1 MSASAGRVLLMPKGD
16 YNANTEYHVLDWVLY
31 NGRPYVAKQTTT
43 GNTPIEHPTA
53 QNPDSYWQLMLDF
66 PTEVDAVPTE
76 NSQDLVR
83 SGGVY
88 SAIVVKANTTDVS
101 TALGLKADKTD
112 AFLTTDSAEAID
124 DADYIPFYDTSESA
138 KKKTLWSS
146 LKTIVKA
153 VFTGATSGANGTSGD
168 VPAPQAGD
176 ENKWLKG
183 SGGWANLPSFVG
195 ATAQANGVSGLP
207 PAPTIADRNKF
218 FRGDGTYAEGT
229 GGDAYMETTATL
241 STSQET
247 TVTFTDADTSK
258 LPVNATYKVAFTKDA
273 LKYTQLSCT
282 SAGTVTVKIPKWTSA
297 ETVGVRL
304 YIAYANS

>member
-1 MSASAGRVLLMPKGD
+1 MSASAGRVLLMPKGE
-16 YNANTEYHVLDWVLY
+16 YNASTEYHVLDWVLY

-53 QNPDSYWQLMLDF
+53 QDPDSYWQLMLDF

-76 NSQDLVR
+76 NSQGLVR

-88 SAIVVKANTTDVS
+88 SAIAVKANTTDVS
-101 TALGLKADKTD
+101 TSLGLKADKAD
-112 AFLTTDSAEAID
+112 AFLTTDSTEAID
-124 DADYIPFYDTSESA
+124 DADYIPFYDTSGSA

-195 ATAQANGVSGLP
+195 ATAQANGTSGLA

-218 FRGDGTYAEGT
+218 FKGDGTWGEA
-229 GGDAYMETTATL
+229 GGDVYMETTATL
-241 STSQET
+241 STSQNT

-258 LPVNATYKVAFTKDA
+258 LPTNATYKVATTIDY
-273 LKYTQLSCT
+273 LKYVNISCT
-282 SAGTVTVKIPKWTSA
+282 TAGTVTVTLPMWTSA
-297 ETVGVRL
+297 ETIGVRL